1 MNFTS
6 ISVTWLKKIPKSK
19 SNFSDFLKDP
29 VPNSIFLAPVDDKEI
44 SELFSKIDSSKS
56 CGPNSVPS
64 NLLKEHAKAFFSPV
78 KDMINSSFLEGAFPD
93 TLKIA
98 QVCTVFKKGE
108 RDLREN
114 YRPISL
120 LSNLSKLFERAMHS
134 RVYAFFDN
142 FGLFFDLQFGFRKQH
157 STSHALLSII
167 DEIRH
172 NLDNNT
178 FSCGIFVDL
187 EKAFDTVNH
196 NILLKK
202 LEHYGIRDVAKNWFC
217 SYLSYRKQ
225 FVSLGGVSS
234 NYLPI
239 TCGVPQGSILGPLLF
254 IIYINDMHNAIKFSK
269 VHHFA
274 DDTNLLFSHKNPKIL
289 RKRVNADL
297 ALLFDWLC
305 ANRLSLNVGKTEFV
319 IFRPKRSKRSERV
332 TLKINRCT
340 IFESNKIR
348 YLGVILDPNLSW
360 KHHIFELNKKLFRGV
375 GMIYKIRNLSDSDVL
390 KSVYFSLFQSHVS
403 YGLAAWGTSRHCLDN
418 VFLTQ
423 KKAIRAMAG
432 LHFDDHTSAS
442 FKKFGILKIYD
453 LMKVQYASLMW
464 DNDHGSLPQVFQ
476 GFFTKISDVHSHHT
490 RSSASDDLAKTIS
503 AKTIHGSKLFK
514 IIGVNTF
521 NEINKLP
528 FYQSSRTRQCF
539 LNHYKKYLIDKY

>member
-1 MNFTS
+1 M
-6 ISVTWLKKIPKSK
+6 
-19 SNFSDFLKDP
+19 
-29 VPNSIFLAPVDDKEI
+29 
-44 SELFSKIDSSKS
+44 FSKIDSSKS
-56 CGPNSVPS
+56 CGPNSISS
-64 NLLKEHAKAFFSPV
+64 NLLKNHAKAFFSPV

-239 TCGVPQGSILGPLLF
+239 SCGVPQGSILGPLLF

-340 IFESNKIR
+340 IF
-348 YLGVILDPNLSW
+348 
-360 KHHIFELNKKLFRGV
+360 
-375 GMIYKIRNLSDSDVL
+375 
-390 KSVYFSLFQSHVS
+390 
-403 YGLAAWGTSRHCLDN
+403 
-418 VFLTQ
+418 
-423 KKAIRAMAG
+423 
-432 LHFDDHTSAS
+432 
-442 FKKFGILKIYD
+442 
-453 LMKVQYASLMW
+453 
-464 DNDHGSLPQVFQ
+464 
-476 GFFTKISDVHSHHT
+476 
-490 RSSASDDLAKTIS
+490 
-503 AKTIHGSKLFK
+503 
-514 IIGVNTF
+514 
-521 NEINKLP
+521 
-528 FYQSSRTRQCF
+528 
-539 LNHYKKYLIDKY
+539 